1 MARAAQKQERGFS
14 YKKRDKDSLKERA
27 NMKGGNYDTYIK
39 PKFKQWK
46 PKDGKNIIRI
56 LPPTWADA
64 RHYGL
69 DIYVNFNI
77 GPDNQSYLSLS
88 KHDRGPDPLAEARR
102 EAMNEGDKDFAKKL
116 NPSQRIL
123 YWIIDRNDED
133 EGPLLWAAPFTFDK
147 SLSNLCIDEDTKEVI
162 FIDDPAKGRDV
173 RFYREGQGLKTT
185 YDPSKMKVLKESNIA
200 EDEAIEQEWLDFIQE
215 NQLPDVLNFYDY
227 EHIKA
232 SFGGAAGRN
241 DDDEDDDKPR
251 RKPIR
256 DNEDDPGTKRT
267 RRRSGEEADEDE
279 PAPRSRRKP
288 ADEDDEPEEKPAR
301 RGRKA
306 EVDADDEVQSARS
319 RSRSQ
324 REPDTDDDDDE
335 VKPASRRPRSRA
347 SDEDDEPAPKT
358 RGPRRD
364 QEIDDEDEPDEKPA
378 RGKRRAAAEDDDE
391 DPPSTRRTKKSNDD
405 DDEEGGGS
413 LREKLAARRRSR
425 NSDDD

>member
-1 MARAAQKQERGFS
+1 MARPAAKPERGFR
-14 YKKRDKDSLKERA
+14 YQKRDKDSLKERA

-46 PKDGKNIIRI
+46 PKDGKNIIRV
-56 LPPTWADA
+56 LPPTWEDA

-102 EAMNEGDKDFAKKL
+102 EAMNDGDKDFAKKL

-123 YWIIDRNDED
+123 YWIIDRMDED

-185 YDPSKMKVLKESNIA
+185 YDPSKMKVLKEA
-200 EDEAIEQEWLDFIQE
+200 LLHEDEGIEQEWLDFIQE

-227 EHIKA
+227 DHIKA
-232 SFGGAAGRN
+232 SFGGAAGRS
-241 DDDEDDDKPR
+241 DDDEDEKPAR
-251 RKPIR
+251 
-256 DNEDDPGTKRT
+256 GKR
-267 RRRSGEEADEDE
+267 GKVEEDE
-279 PAPRSRRKP
+279 PAPRSRRKAAADEDDETAKP
-288 ADEDDEPEEKPAR
+288 ARRGKAPVDDEDEPAPRSRSRSRSEPDDDTDDEKPARAARSRSRSSDDDEDESTPKTRGPRRDQEVDDEDDEPEEKPAR
-301 RGRKA
+301 
-306 EVDADDEVQSARS
+306 
-319 RSRSQ
+319 
-324 REPDTDDDDDE
+324 
-335 VKPASRRPRSRA
+335 
-347 SDEDDEPAPKT
+347 
-358 RGPRRD
+358 
-364 QEIDDEDEPDEKPA
+364 
-378 RGKRRAAAEDDDE
+378 GKRRASAEDEDD
-391 DPPSTRRTKKSNDD
+391 DPPSTRRTKKPKDDD